1 MQHVSLKCMCSIKLN
16 LQLLSGSTDNN
27 VCIWDLL
34 TGDCENK
41 YRFPSPILK
50 IQFDPRNDLRFL
62 VCPMRYAAVVV
73 EVGGSHKC
81 LPLDNDVSSTIYMP
95 CSLTKFILD
104 FIFREI

>member
-1 MQHVSLKCMCSIKLN
+1 MCSIKLN

-81 LPLDNDVSSTIYMP
+81 LPLDNDVSSNMHAVLAKQI
-95 CSLTKFILD
+95 
-104 FIFREI
+104 